1 MKDLKK
7 SANRT
12 WGDSAAMIKT
22 IFPIK
27 LKKTIFKN
35 LMFQK
40 LVLGLFFF
48 ASLATMM
55 FFSALPQKYDV
66 KVGEVLQENI
76 LARKDAINTIAT
88 NKLQQAAADQVPKKY
103 TLNHTIT
110 AEVKNRVTDILNY
123 VKEVRARNYLEDKD
137 KVKFLVDKISGNIS
151 EESYTYLITMSDTSL
166 KELETIT
173 KAVIETVMEE
183 GIKEDSIERAKTYVI
198 EEFKNLNLPQ
208 ELKSVGEEIALLTI
222 RPNMVY
228 DREATEKLQ
237 REAME
242 AIAPVRVFPNQVL
255 IEKGTV
261 ITPEHQEMLKEL
273 GLLARDKEADIS
285 LLVGIIC
292 LSAFLVGTLAFAV
305 YYFHKDIY
313 NNNLYLTLLVLII
326 LSTLVISLGIKN
338 ISKFLL
344 PLAAGSML
352 ISILIN
358 PQVAVFSSFTMSVV
372 VGIMMGNDFSFTL
385 VALSGALV
393 GIFCTAKV
401 SQRSD
406 LTKAGGIIG
415 GAKFI
420 LITGLMLLN
429 NSTPLE
435 ILKESPWGIVSGI
448 LSSIL
453 TIGTLP
459 FLENAFGITSAIKLL
474 ELSNPNQPLLRR
486 LMLDAPGTYHH
497 SIIVGNLAEA
507 GAEAVGADSLL
518 ARVGANYHDIGKLKR
533 PYFFIENQLTS
544 DNPHDKLSPTL
555 SALIITSHVKDG
567 LEIAKEYRLPA
578 CITDFIAQHHGT
590 TLLSFFYNKALES
603 ADEKKTDEASYRYEG
618 PKPQTREVAIVMLA
632 DCAEAAVRSMPKPTH
647 GKIEGLIRQIIK
659 DKLSDGQLDE
669 CDLTLKDL
677 DKIASAFS
685 KILTGIFHTRIE
697 YPDKL
702 KELQRKDLDNGQ
714 GNNKQYAGQN

>member
-1 MKDLKK
+1 MRDMKKNA
-7 SANRT
+7 SGT
-12 WGDSAAMIKT
+12 WSDSGAMIKT
-22 IFPIK
+22 IIP
-27 LKKTIFKN
+27 LKKTVVDN
-35 LMFQK
+35 PVFQK

-48 ASLATMM
+48 VSLSAMM

-76 LARKDAINTIAT
+76 LARKEAINTIAT
-88 NKLQQAAADQVPKKY
+88 NKLRQAAADQVPKKY

-110 AEVKNRVTDILNY
+110 AEVKNNVTDILNY
-123 VKEVRARNYLEDKD
+123 VKEVKARTYLEDEEKIKLLMD
-137 KVKFLVDKISGNIS
+137 KVSIEIS
-151 EESYTYLITMSDTSL
+151 EEVYLQLITMSDTSL

-173 KAVIETVMEE
+173 KAIIETVMEE
-183 GIKEDSIERAKTYVI
+183 GVKEDSIDRAKTYII
-198 EEFKNLNLPQ
+198 EEFNNLNMPQ

-228 DREATEKLQ
+228 DREATEQQQ

-242 AIAPVRVFPNQVL
+242 AIAPVRVYPNQVL

-273 GLLARDKEADIS
+273 GLLARDRKADIS
-285 LLVGIIC
+285 LLLGISC
-292 LSAFLVGTLAFAV
+292 VSAFLVSTLAFAV
-305 YYFHKDIY
+305 YYFHKDVFDD
-313 NNNLYLTLLVLII
+313 NLYLSLIVLII
-326 LSTLVISLGIKN
+326 ISTLIISLGIKN
-338 ISKFLL
+338 ISNYLI

-358 PQVAVFSSFTMSVV
+358 PQVAVFASFTMSVA
-372 VGIMMGNDFSFTL
+372 VGIMLGNDFSYTL
-385 VALSGALV
+385 VALAGAII

-415 GAKFI
+415 VAKFV

-435 ILKESPWGIVSGI
+435 ILKESPWGIISGI

-453 TIGTLP
+453 AIGTLP

-474 ELSNPNQPLLRR
+474 ELSNPNQPLLRK
-486 LMLDAPGTYHH
+486 LMLEAPGTYHH

-507 GAEAVGADSLL
+507 GAEAVGADPLL
-518 ARVGANYHDIGKLKR
+518 ARVGANYHDIGKIKR
-533 PYFFIENQLTS
+533 PYFFIENQLAS

-567 LEIAKEYRLPA
+567 LEIAKEYRLPT

-590 TLLSFFYNKALES
+590 SLLSFFYNKALDS
-603 ADEKKTDEASYRYEG
+603 DDEKKIDETSYRYEG
-618 PKPQTREVAIVMLA
+618 PKPQTREAAIIMLA

-659 DKLSDGQLDE
+659 EKLSDGQLDE

-702 KELQRKDLDNGQ
+702 KELQREDLDNGQ
-714 GNNKQYAGQN
+714 YNNKQFAGQD